1 MTDRFYSYNRFLK
14 EYFGEKVYK
23 ICLDGGFTCPN
34 RDGTISTGGCI
45 FCSEGGS
52 GEYSENAA
60 LSIPEQLI
68 LGQNQ
73 TARKYQGQKYLA
85 YFQAFTN
92 TYAPVDRLRFLY
104 KQAIAPDWIVG
115 LAIGT
120 RPDCLSP
127 AILDLLEEFNH
138 QKPVFLEMGLQT
150 YHDKTAFFLNRGYDT
165 SVFTE
170 MVTECARRGIRI
182 TAHLIL
188 GLPGESREM
197 LMETIDYINTLPIG
211 GVKLS
216 MLYILK
222 NTKLADIFEQDP
234 FPVFSLDSYVD
245 CVIDCIE
252 HLRPDI
258 VIERITG
265 DGPGDLLIEPK
276 WSLHKRLVLN
286 TINKELKQRNSWQG
300 KQWKQ
305 NASINGVN
313 HV

>member
-1 MTDRFYSYNRFLK
+1 MERYYSYNRFLK
-14 EYFGEKVYK
+14 EYFGEKIYK

-34 RDGTISTGGCI
+34 RDGTLSTGGCI

-52 GEYSENAA
+52 GEYSESAA
-60 LSIPEQLI
+60 LSIPEQLEI
-68 LGQNQ
+68 GKNQ
-73 TARKYQGQKYLA
+73 TSNKYQGQKYIA

-92 TYAPVDRLRFLY
+92 TYAPVERLRFLY
-104 KQAIAPDWIVG
+104 EQAIAPEEIVG

-127 AILDLLEEFNH
+127 AVLDLLEELNR
-138 QKPVFLEMGLQT
+138 QKPIFLEMGLQT
-150 YHDKTAFFLNRGYDT
+150 CHDKTADFLNRGYKT
-165 SVFTE
+165 SVFAD
-170 MVTECARRGIRI
+170 MATECSKRGIRT

-188 GLPGESREM
+188 GLPGESRNM
-197 LMETIDYINTLPIG
+197 LLESINYVNSLPIQ

-222 NTKLADIFEQDP
+222 NTKLARFYEEHP
-234 FPVFSLDSYVD
+234 FPVFTLESYVD
-245 CVIDCIE
+245 CVIECIE

-265 DGPGDLLIEPK
+265 DGPADLLIAPK

-286 TINKELKQRNSWQG
+286 TINKKLKQRDSRQG
-300 KQWKQ
+300 KQW
-305 NASINGVN
+305 NPSC
-313 HV
+313 